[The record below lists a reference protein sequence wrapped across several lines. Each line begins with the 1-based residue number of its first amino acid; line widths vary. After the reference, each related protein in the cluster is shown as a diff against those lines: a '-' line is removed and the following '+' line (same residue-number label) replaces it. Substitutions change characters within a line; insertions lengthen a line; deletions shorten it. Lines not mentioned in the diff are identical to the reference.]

1 MEYSGSI
8 QIDATLGSSI
18 VQTIPITLSAAGMV
32 LAREIMRE
40 DKPNGPPVCGKGLV
54 LTDSLIERLRKMGIQ
69 SVTVEGQPVK
79 QEGAETLES
88 AIEALD
94 RRFRKAGSDP
104 LTRRLQEI
112 YRKHI
117 RISHGE

>member
-1 MEYSGSI
+1 M
-8 QIDATLGSSI
+8 
-18 VQTIPITLSAAGMV
+18 QTIPITLSVAGMV
-32 LAREIMRE
+32 LARDILRE
-40 DKPNGPPVCGKGLV
+40 GKPDGSPVCGKGLV

-79 QEGAETLES
+79 LEGGETLES
-88 AIEALD
+88 ALEALD
-94 RRFRKAGSDP
+94 NRFRMAGSDP
-104 LTRRLQEI
+104 LTMRLQEI